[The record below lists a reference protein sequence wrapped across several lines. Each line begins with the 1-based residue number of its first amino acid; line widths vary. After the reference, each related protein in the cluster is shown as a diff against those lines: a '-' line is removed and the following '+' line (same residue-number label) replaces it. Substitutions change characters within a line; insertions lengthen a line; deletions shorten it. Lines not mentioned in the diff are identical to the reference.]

1 MLCYCLKSRKNPE
14 SKKTRVEKEKKKKSR
29 RTMFSSNCAGF
40 SSEKPRFI
48 KEQEARVLLSN

>member
-14 SKKTRVEKEKKKKSR
+14 SKKTRVEKKKKCR